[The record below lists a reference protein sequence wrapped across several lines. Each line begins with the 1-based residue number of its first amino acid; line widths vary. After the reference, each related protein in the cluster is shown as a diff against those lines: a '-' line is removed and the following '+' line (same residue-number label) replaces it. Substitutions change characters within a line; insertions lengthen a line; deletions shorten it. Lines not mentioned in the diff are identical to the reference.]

1 MLGFNLDLYI
11 QAGSRVSIMFH
22 RRTEVEM
29 ICGVSFIGLESPV
42 WHVSCVVM
50 QLQEL

>member
-1 MLGFNLDLYI
+1 MLGFNLDFYI
-11 QAGSRVSIMFH
+11 QAGLSIMFH

-29 ICGVSFIGLESPV
+29 ICGVSFVGLESPV